1 MPNCLSNENEF
12 FRHGSAIVP
21 FGRSVRLLSTAS
33 AFALA
38 IVAAAPALA
47 QDAQQGDDAAAQE
60 PATQSPADDSIVVTG
75 IRQRLETSQTIKRES
90 DTFVDAITAED
101 IGALPDRSVNET
113 LQRIPGVTINRFQ
126 GIDDPDHFSIE
137 GSNVVIRGLSY
148 VRSEF
153 NGRDAFS
160 VNSGRALGFNDIS
173 PELLGSVAVFKNTT
187 ADRIDGGISGIVD
200 LRTRKPFDNR
210 QLVVAGTIEGNY
222 GDIRESLQPAYSGL
236 VSNVFETGIG
246 DIGVL
251 VSYGRSKLYSS
262 AFGSQIAEYSYRPD
276 ISQTDNFYVP
286 RGVGVRQQ
294 NFNRTRSTFDA
305 SLQWEATD
313 QSALLTLEYIRADA
327 DQNWNERSVEIDVF
341 DRPSPTRL
349 TTELDSNPWV
359 FDNDGTLLS
368 GALNNNGQ
376 LPLTLARRNQ
386 DQSNKN
392 EDFSANIVLKPT
404 DRLKFIFD
412 GQYARASTDVLDIS
426 LAGSANFNNTPVIDR
441 TVGQVPS
448 ITFLSPDGGDPFA
461 FYTNPDNLFYRH
473 VLDHAEQSK
482 GDEWAFRADTEYEF
496 DGGFLRK
503 LSAGGR
509 YSDREQTRRYS
520 EYAWGFISQPWT
532 AEGVSP
538 YNEGT
543 PVGNLEVF
551 DFPNFQRGSVPVP
564 FNSLFTDLNL
574 AQAYRDG
581 TFQTLVQ
588 GQCKPQC
595 TTPNLTDPDQ
605 PKFAQPVARFLVN
618 REGTIPGSLYRPG
631 EINDSRE
638 QTWSAYARADF
649 TVDGLFG
656 ANNYLNGNIGLRYVN
671 TQFET
676 VGALTIPLADSALGL
691 NPTQTAIDARCASIV
706 GDQKPIYCGFTTAEQ
721 ATYFS
726 FLNGDNENN
735 FRADNKYDYFLP
747 AFNINMHF
755 GDKFIVRAAVSRA
768 ISRPDFNRTAFSAT
782 IGGNNNAISGGDVPL
797 FVSGSGDPKLTAVTS
812 TNFDLGLEYY
822 FSSTA
827 SATINGFYKKLDD
840 VITDG
845 SVIKSFTNTDGQTED
860 VQFNGPVNVGKVDV
874 RGFELAYQ
882 QFFDFLPGPLNGLGF
897 EGNYTYIDTSSFPS
911 QVVEPLFRGLSYPLE
926 GLSKHAYNVSGLY
939 EKYGISARVS
949 YNWRSTFLL
958 TRRDVIAPFAPIFQ
972 PSTGQLDA
980 SIFYNITD
988 NVKVGFQASN
998 LLDDVTVTE
1007 QQTSF
1012 DANGNAAFLVN
1023 PGNPNDPGVA
1033 NPAYVASKGPRAPRS
1048 YFRNDR
1054 RFSFGVRF
1062 NF

>member
-1 MPNCLSNENEF
+1 MIHYISDYAESRRNDDTVLPL
-12 FRHGSAIVP
+12 GKSA
-21 FGRSVRLLSTAS
+21 RLLGTAS

-38 IVAAAPALA
+38 LVISAPVMA
-47 QDAQQGDDAAAQE
+47 QDAQQGDDAAQE
-60 PATQSPADDSIVVTG
+60 PATQSEDADNAIIVTG

-173 PELLGSVAVFKNTT
+173 PELIGSVAVFKNTT

-200 LRTRKPFDNR
+200 LRTRKPFDKR

-236 VSNVFETGIG
+236 ISNVFETGIG

-251 VSYGRSKLYSS
+251 VSYGKSKLYSS
-262 AFGSQIAEYSYRPD
+262 AYGSQIAEYSYRPD
-276 ISQTDNFYVP
+276 LSQTENLYVP

-294 NFNRTRSTFDA
+294 NFNRSRSTFDA

-313 QSALLTLEYIRADA
+313 ESALLTLEYIRADA
-327 DQNWNERSVEIDVF
+327 DQNWNERSVEVDVF
-341 DRPSPTRL
+341 DRPAPGRL
-349 TTELDSNPWV
+349 TSELASNPWV
-359 FDNDGTLLS
+359 FDDDGTLLS
-368 GALNNNGQ
+368 GALDNRTL
-376 LPLTLARRNQ
+376 LPLTIAKRNQ
-386 DQSNKN
+386 NSSNKN
-392 EDFSANIVLKPT
+392 EDFSANLVLKPT

-412 GQYARASTDVLDIS
+412 GQYARASTDQLDIS

-441 TVGQVPS
+441 TVGEVPS
-448 ITFLSPDGGDPFA
+448 ITFLAPDGGDPFA

-473 VLDHAEQSK
+473 VLDHAERSE

-496 DGGFLRK
+496 DDGFLRK

-520 EYAWGFISQPWT
+520 AYAWGFISQPWT
-532 AEGVSP
+532 SEGISP
-538 YNEGT
+538 YSQGT
-543 PVGNLEVF
+543 PVGNLEEF

-574 AQAYRDG
+574 TQAYRDG
-581 TFQTLVQ
+581 TFQDLVG
-588 GQCKPQC
+588 GQIKSGG
-595 TTPNLTDPDQ
+595 NDGSIA
-605 PKFAQPVARFLVN
+605 KFLVGRDN
-618 REGTIPGSLYRPG
+618 VIPGDYYTPG
-631 EINDSRE
+631 EINVSRE

-649 TVDGLFG
+649 TIDGLFG
-656 ANNYLNGNIGLRYVN
+656 ANNYLNGNVGVRYVN
-671 TQFET
+671 TEFQT
-676 VGALTIPLADSALGL
+676 IGALTIPLADTNLGP
-691 NPTQTAIDARCASIV
+691 NPSQAAIDARCAQNT
-706 GDQKPIYCGFTTAEQ
+706 GDQAPVYCGFTGAEQ

-726 FLNGDNENN
+726 YLNGDSQPN
-735 FRADNKYDYFLP
+735 FRANNNYDYFLP
-747 AFNINMHF
+747 AININMHF

-768 ISRPDFNRTAFSAT
+768 ISRPDFGRTAFSAT
-782 IGGNNNAISGGDVPL
+782 IGGNPNALSGGDVPL
-797 FVSGSGDPKLTAVTS
+797 FLSGGGDPNLTATTS

-845 SVIKSFTNTDGQTED
+845 SVVKAFTNTDGQTEN
-860 VQFNGPVNVGKVDV
+860 VQFNGPVNVGQVDV
-874 RGFELAYQ
+874 RGVEVAYQ
-882 QFFDFLPGPLNGLGF
+882 QFFDFLPGPLSGLGF

-1012 DANGNAAFLVN
+1012 DANGNAAFMVD
-1023 PGNPNDPGVA
+1023 PGNPGGPGIA
-1033 NPAYVASKGPRAPRS
+1033 NPDYVASKGPRAPRS

>member
-38 IVAAAPALA
+38 IVAATPALA

-327 DQNWNERSVEIDVF
+327 NQNWNERSVEVDVF
-341 DRPSPTRL
+341 DRPAPNRL
-349 TTELDSNPWV
+349 TTELASNPWV
-359 FDNDGTLLS
+359 FANDGTLLS

-386 DQSNKN
+386 DRDNKN

-404 DRLKFIFD
+404 DGLKIIFD
-412 GQYARASTDVLDIS
+412 GQYARASTNELDIS
-426 LAGSANFNNTPVIDR
+426 LAGSANTNNTPVIDR

-461 FYTNPDNLFYRH
+461 YYTTPGNLYYRH
-473 VLDHAEQSK
+473 VLDHAERSE
-482 GDEWAFRADTEYEF
+482 GDEFAFRADTEYEF
-496 DGGFLRK
+496 DSGFLRK
-503 LSAGGR
+503 LSVGGR

-532 AEGVSP
+532 GAGLSP
-538 YNEGT
+538 YDEGT

-551 DFPNFQRGSVPVP
+551 DFPDFQRGKVPVP
-564 FNSLFTDLNL
+564 VASLFTDLDL
-574 AQAYRDG
+574 VQAYRDG
-581 TFQTLVQ
+581 TFQNLV
-588 GQCKPQC
+588 G
-595 TTPNLTDPDQ
+595 DQ
-605 PKFAQPVARFLVN
+605 IKAGCCEGSTAQFLVG
-618 REGTIPGSLYRPG
+618 REGVIPGDYYRPG
-631 EINDSRE
+631 EINVSRE

-649 TVDGLFG
+649 TIDNLFG
-656 ANNYLNGNIGLRYVN
+656 SNNYLNGNIGVRYVN

-676 VGALTIPLADSALGL
+676 VGALSIPLADVTLGP
-691 NPTQTAIDARCASIV
+691 NPAPTAIAARCAAITGAQQPV
-706 GDQKPIYCGFTTAEQ
+706 YCGFTPTEQ
-721 ATYFS
+721 ATYFG

-735 FRADNKYDYFLP
+735 FRANNSYDYFLP
-747 AFNINMHF
+747 AFNVNLHL

-768 ISRPDFNRTAFSAT
+768 ISRPDFGRTAFSAT
-782 IGGNNNAISGGDVPL
+782 IGGNQNALSGGSVPL
-797 FVSGSGDPKLTAVTS
+797 FASGSGDPKLTAVTS

-822 FSSTA
+822 FNSTSSVTL
-827 SATINGFYKKLDD
+827 NGFYKKLDD

-911 QVVEPLFRGLSYPLE
+911 QVVEPLFKGLSYPLE

-988 NVKVGFQASN
+988 NVKIGFQASN

-1012 DANGNAAFLVN
+1012 DANGNAAFMVN
-1023 PGNPNDPGVA
+1023 PADPGGPGIA